1 MAPARERR
9 HRVTPRPRPAISG
22 RPAVL
27 RRPAASPPAVGR
39 PAARAF
45 GRIAGVAGL
54 LPAAFLVLAGSVLA
68 HGGTGPP
75 PTDPLSI
82 ATAWVFDP
90 LPVIGIVVS
99 TFLYLW
105 AVRRVDRAHPGNP
118 WPRLRTAY
126 FLVGIASVAAAL
138 ISPLDGLAD
147 DLSSVHMIQHSV
159 LIFLGAPCLVASGV
173 ATLALRVAT
182 PSARDRWLL
191 PFLHSRVV
199 QAITF
204 PLVGWFAMIAVM
216 WGTHFSV
223 LYDLALRDETV
234 HALEHL
240 AFLGAALLFWTPI
253 FSPDPLRWRLSH
265 PAKVLYLLS
274 QMPTMSW
281 LAVSILN
288 AGVVLWPTY
297 LARTPYFGI
306 SALAD
311 QQLSGAI
318 MWGLG
323 DGAFMVAMLLVIY
336 DWMKQD
342 EKEAAR
348 MDARL
353 DRVKSARS
361 TIDAR
366 ADALAARKAAAAAGG
381 GVTASAAAGGVAA
394 ETAVPSRTNTATDIP
409 ADTTRDPAP
418 AAIGGDR

>member
-1 MAPARERR
+1 MVARSASA
-9 HRVTPRPRPAISG
+9 RPR
-22 RPAVL
+22 RPAVVVATAAATAAATTAVAL
-27 RRPAASPPAVGR
+27 FLLAPA
-39 PAARAF
+39 
-45 GRIAGVAGL
+45 
-54 LPAAFLVLAGSVLA
+54 VLA

-99 TFLYLW
+99 TVLYLW

-159 LIFLGAPCLVASGV
+159 LIFVGAPCLVASGV
-173 ATLALRVAT
+173 ATLALRAAT

-204 PLVGWFAMIAVM
+204 PLVGWLAMIVVM

-240 AFLGAALLFWTPI
+240 AFLVAALLFWTPI

-265 PAKVLYLLS
+265 PAKILYLLS

-311 QQLSGAI
+311 QQLSGAL

-323 DGAFMVAMLLVIY
+323 DGAFMVAILLVIY

-342 EKEAAR
+342 EVEAAR
-348 MDARL
+348 TDARL
-353 DRVKSARS
+353 DRERS
-361 TIDAR
+361 ERAVIDAR
-366 ADALAARKAAAAAGG
+366 AAALAARKAAAAGAAPG
-381 GVTASAAAGGVAA
+381 ASAATVAPN
-394 ETAVPSRTNTATDIP
+394 TPITATR
-409 ADTTRDPAP
+409 RDP
-418 AAIGGDR
+418 